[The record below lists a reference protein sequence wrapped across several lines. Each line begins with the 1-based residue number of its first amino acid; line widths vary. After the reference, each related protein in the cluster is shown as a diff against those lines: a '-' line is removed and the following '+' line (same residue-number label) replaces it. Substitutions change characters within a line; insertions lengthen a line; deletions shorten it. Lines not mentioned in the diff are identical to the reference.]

1 LIEASSTNMT
11 DLDVFTTERNF
22 TRRLTLDL
30 LESLSDAELG
40 ETPGRGLGPFW
51 KQFRHVGRI
60 QECYLEGLRSGRIK
74 FDYENKRY
82 RGGCS
87 KDSLKAYLLELDR
100 ELARAVEN
108 LDWHL
113 TIDWDDKAVNVFQ
126 HLMWMVSHETL
137 HHGQWIVYAR
147 LMEKKMPPGWKA
159 WGV

>member
-1 LIEASSTNMT
+1 MT
-11 DLDVFTTERNF
+11 EPECFVSEWNF
-22 TRRLTLDL
+22 ARRLTLEL
-30 LESLSDAELG
+30 LESLPDAELDQA
-40 ETPGRGLGPFW
+40 PGVGLGGFW

-60 QECYLEGLRSGRIK
+60 QECYLEALRSGRIK

-87 KDSLKAYLLELDR
+87 RDSLKAYLQELDR
-100 ELARAVEN
+100 DLLRALEE
-108 LDWHL
+108 LDWHR
-113 TIDWDDKAVNVFQ
+113 TIDWDGKSVNVFQ